1 MVANTSKKLKVSDK
15 SDNNEK
21 IDGELVSNKKLEE
34 IQDELKK
41 INEEAT
47 DKFFEIKHK
56 YNEVSKPLYDK
67 RNNLIKSIPNFWLTV
82 FSNHHSLNLLLNV
95 EDNEIFK
102 HLSSLDVEYHKDVK
116 WGYSITFNFNPNP
129 YFENTKIVKYVTVLG
144 EKKTKV
150 TNTPIK
156 WKEGKELI
164 LNENSPSDFSFFNW
178 FSEPEKKGRMN
189 EIHDKIA
196 DIIKDD
202 LLLNPLDYFNNEDSD
217 EAYEDDDENV
227 SSDVEMDDDDSYDAE
242 MDSDDSDDDDDD
254 DEEYDDED
262 YI

>member
-15 SDNNEK
+15 SDNTEK
-21 IDGELVSNKKLEE
+21 INGEPFFSIKKLEE

-47 DKFFEIKHK
+47 DKVFEIKHK
-56 YNEVSKPLYDK
+56 YNE
-67 RNNLIKSIPNFWLTV
+67 
-82 FSNHHSLNLLLNV
+82 
-95 EDNEIFK
+95 

-116 WGYSITFNFNPNP
+116 WCYSITFNFNPNP

-144 EKKTKV
+144 EKRTKV

-156 WKEGKELI
+156 WKEGKEI

-178 FSEPEKKGRMN
+178 FSEPEKKGVMHD
-189 EIHDKIA
+189 IHDKIA
-196 DIIKDD
+196 DIIRDD

-242 MDSDDSDDDDDD
+242 MDSDDSDDDDDEEYDDEDSGEAYEDDDEDVSSDVEMDDDDSYDAEMDSDDSDDD
-254 DEEYDDED
+254 DEEYDDEEEK
-262 YI
+262 

>member
-1 MVANTSKKLKVSDK
+1 
-15 SDNNEK
+15 
-21 IDGELVSNKKLEE
+21 
-34 IQDELKK
+34 
-41 INEEAT
+41 
-47 DKFFEIKHK
+47 
-56 YNEVSKPLYDK
+56 
-67 RNNLIKSIPNFWLTV
+67 
-82 FSNHHSLNLLLNV
+82 
-95 EDNEIFK
+95 
-102 HLSSLDVEYHKDVK
+102 
-116 WGYSITFNFNPNP
+116 
-129 YFENTKIVKYVTVLG
+129 VKYVTVLG
-144 EKKTKV
+144 EKRTKV

-262 YI
+262 YDEAYEDDDDVSSDVEMDDDDDSYDAEMDSDDSDDDDEEYDNEEEK